1 MKSTLKLYK
10 VEFKPE
16 LNPLVEYL
24 ADYLAQC
31 DRSTYSNFQYIKH
44 NLNIVIK
51 VPMNQTYVDN
61 FPFNYASIQNENES
75 IFYYYIM
82 DSS

>member
-1 MKSTLKLYK
+1 MKSILKLYE

-16 LNPLVEYL
+16 LNPLVENL

-31 DRSTYSNFQYIKH
+31 DKSTYSDCQYIKH
-44 NLNIVIK
+44 NLSIVVKI
-51 VPMNQTYVDN
+51 PMNQMYVDN
-61 FPFNYASIQNENES
+61 FPFNYASIQNEDES

>member
-1 MKSTLKLYK
+1 MKSTLKLYQ

-16 LNPLVEYL
+16 LNPLVENL
-24 ADYLAQC
+24 VDYLAQC
-31 DRSTYSNFQYIKH
+31 ERSTYNEFQYIKH
-44 NLNIVIK
+44 NLSIVVKIT
-51 VPMNQTYVDN
+51 MNQQYINN
-61 FPFNYASIQNENES
+61 FPFNYAAIQNEDES